1 MSAIVTTLLGGLL
14 AISGGLVG
22 VGLSDRRERSRWLRD
37 TQLQATTNL
46 LSALQLLVRRMINLA
61 YLSPSESVDPTS
73 PVVAA
78 FHEAVEWNKAL
89 YGGLLIAPPDVAAE
103 IPELDREVDR
113 LVDLAVASVWT
124 RSDFRN
130 ERTRLGR
137 MAAAHLK
144 LARTV
149 ARLPDIDLHSIWAWD
164 NEPPASPSDH
174 YGDTAQAARTES
186 PGVATP

>member
-78 FHEAVEWNKAL
+78 FHEATVEWNKAL

-103 IPELDREVDR
+103 FPSWTARLIGSSISRSQASGRGLTLGTSELD
-113 LVDLAVASVWT
+113 SVGWPP
-124 RSDFRN
+124 
-130 ERTRLGR
+130 RT
-137 MAAAHLK
+137 
-144 LARTV
+144 
-149 ARLPDIDLHSIWAWD
+149 SSS
-164 NEPPASPSDH
+164 PAQWRGSP
-174 YGDTAQAARTES
+174 T
-186 PGVATP
+186 